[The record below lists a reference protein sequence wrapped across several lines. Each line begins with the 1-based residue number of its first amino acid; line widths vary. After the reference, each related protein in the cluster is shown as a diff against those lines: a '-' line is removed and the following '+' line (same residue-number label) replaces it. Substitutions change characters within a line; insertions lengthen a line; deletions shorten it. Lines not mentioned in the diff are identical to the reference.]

1 LFFDSKKQYNV
12 MKISK
17 LMLSAVVVLGIVTTA
32 TAFKPKAFFPA
43 DLWYITTASGN
54 PCVQSTNATDAPL
67 APNDPPTHEGNF
79 DDGYFTDGPGAITVN
94 GCSNRV
100 VNPKAATL
108 D

>member
-1 LFFDSKKQYNV
+1 
-12 MKISK
+12 K

-54 PCVQSTNATDAPL
+54 PCVQSTNATCNPL
-67 APNDPPTHEGNF
+67 APPVPPTNEPDF
-79 DDGYFTDGPGAITVN
+79 FSGYYVDPYCTILCP
-94 GCSNRV
+94 SPR
-100 VNPKAATL
+100 AANL